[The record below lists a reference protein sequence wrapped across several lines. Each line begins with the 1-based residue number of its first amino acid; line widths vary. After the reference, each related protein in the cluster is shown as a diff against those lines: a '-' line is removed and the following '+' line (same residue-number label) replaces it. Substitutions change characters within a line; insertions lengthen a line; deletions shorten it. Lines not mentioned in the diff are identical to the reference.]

1 MANITAVVQ
10 EVDLISV
17 STTLYNPPT
26 IPRLEDI
33 GNIDASNLTN
43 GAVLVYKSAPN
54 KWVSTT
60 TLDLQNMEGGE
71 F

>member
-1 MANITAVVQ
+1 MANITAIVQ

-26 IPRLEDI
+26 IPKLEDV
-33 GNIDASNLTN
+33 GNIDSSGLGN
-43 GAVLVYKSAPN
+43 GSVLVYKTATN
-54 KWVSTT
+54 KWVATT